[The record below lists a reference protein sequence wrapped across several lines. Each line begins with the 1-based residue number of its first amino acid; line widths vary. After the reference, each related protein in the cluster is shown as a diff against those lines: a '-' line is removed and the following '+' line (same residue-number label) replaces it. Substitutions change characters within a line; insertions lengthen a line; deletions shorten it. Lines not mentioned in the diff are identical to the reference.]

1 MIGAAGADPGRLV
14 VHSHV
19 CWVWGGFKAHA
30 HGGGQVLWDIWSGRN
45 TRRRETDKVTLQKAV
60 AIRNGIALDERI
72 RKWLARVISNL
83 PP

>member
-19 CWVWGGFKAHA
+19 YWVWEDSRHTRMKEKCCGI
-30 HGGGQVLWDIWSGRN
+30 IWSAETHGAGR
-45 TRRRETDKVTLQKAV
+45 RQEVTLQKAV

-83 PP
+83 PQ